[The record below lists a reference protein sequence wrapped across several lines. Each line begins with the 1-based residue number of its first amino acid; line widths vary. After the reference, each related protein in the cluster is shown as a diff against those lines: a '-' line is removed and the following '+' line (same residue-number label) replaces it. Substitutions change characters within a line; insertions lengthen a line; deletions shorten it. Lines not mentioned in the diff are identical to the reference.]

1 MTLETWGE
9 TMTLDI
15 RPFEPSA
22 ASETELDDYF
32 AMRTAVA
39 AVDMP
44 EDVPMTRE
52 AYVGRLLS
60 PEPHRGDCL
69 FWAAYEDQ
77 RLIGLVWLCL
87 PRDENDG
94 MILTDLWIHP
104 DHRRR
109 SVGTG
114 LLKAA
119 LPAIAE
125 SGRTK
130 LLGILKDETAGAH
143 FTASLG
149 CHIVQRTVVQ
159 RLDTA
164 SVPPSTW
171 DVSPSPGYQLTQWIG
186 PTPDDLLARYA
197 AARPAIQDAPAGE
210 AGYQQPNWTPERIR
224 QSEQQLADQGTE
236 ERVVV
241 AVEEASGRIV
251 GVTSMLFYPHRPD
264 YGYQSDTSVIGEHR
278 GHGLGVA
285 MKAAMMRWIRAE
297 RPQTAIVLT
306 TTAKAN
312 EHMIDVNLRVGYK
325 TLRSIIYVET
335 TVDGLAERLSSTV
348 QTL

>member
-1 MTLETWGE
+1 
-9 TMTLDI
+9 MTLDI
-15 RPFEPSA
+15 RPFDPSA

-60 PEPHRGDCL
+60 PEPHLGDCL
-69 FWAAYEDQ
+69 FWAAYEGG
-77 RLIGLVWLCL
+77 RLIGLVWLGL
-87 PRDENDG
+87 PQDENDG
-94 MILTDLWIHP
+94 MIITDLWVHP

-119 LPAIAE
+119 LPAMAE
-125 SGRTK
+125 SGRTN
-130 LLGILKDETAGAH
+130 LVGILKDETPGAR

-149 CHIVQRTVVQ
+149 CHIVRRTVVQ
-159 RLDTA
+159 RLDVP

-171 DVSPSPGYQLTQWIG
+171 DVPPSPGYRLTQWVG
-186 PTPDDLLARYA
+186 ATPDDLLAAYA
-197 AARPAIQDAPAGE
+197 AARLAIQDAPASE
-210 AGYQQPNWTPERIR
+210 ASYRQPDWTPERIR
-224 QSEQQLADQGTE
+224 HSEQQLAEQGTE

-241 AVEEASGRIV
+241 AVEEATGRIV

-264 YGYQSDTSVIGEHR
+264 YGYQNDTSVVGEHR

-297 RPQTAIVLT
+297 RPQVAIILT

-335 TVDGLAERLSSTV
+335 TVARLTEQLSSAV
-348 QTL
+348 QTV

>member
-1 MTLETWGE
+1 
-9 TMTLDI
+9 MTLDI

-44 EDVPMTRE
+44 EDVPLTRE

-69 FWAAYEDQ
+69 FWAAYKDQ
-77 RLIGLVWLCL
+77 RLIGLVWLGL

-119 LPAIAE
+119 LPAIAK

-159 RLDTA
+159 RLDVA

-171 DVSPSPGYQLTQWIG
+171 DVSPSPGYQLTHWIG
-186 PTPDDLLARYA
+186 PTPDDLLAGYA

-335 TVDGLAERLSSTV
+335 TVDGLAERLSSAV